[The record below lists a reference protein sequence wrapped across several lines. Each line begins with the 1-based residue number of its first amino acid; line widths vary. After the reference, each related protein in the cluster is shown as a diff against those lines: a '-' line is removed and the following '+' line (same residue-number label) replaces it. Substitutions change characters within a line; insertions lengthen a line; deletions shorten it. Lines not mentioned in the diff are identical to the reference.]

1 LSGGAKGILS
11 GKGKILHKTAINL
24 HFNLCLIYFIDIL
37 KFKMTEQIIIN
48 MESLSV
54 EEIEKLKGLIQLN
67 YRTLKEI
74 RKELKRL
81 KKPKNN
87 LDEIYNLGYK
97 TALKKTEYF
106 INAELNKLTKDT
118 KGELGN
124 LIKDAV
130 L

>member
-1 LSGGAKGILS
+1 
-11 GKGKILHKTAINL
+11 
-24 HFNLCLIYFIDIL
+24 
-37 KFKMTEQIIIN
+37 MTEQIIIN

-54 EEIEKLKGLIQLN
+54 EEIERLKGLIQLN

-106 INAELNKLTKDT
+106 ISSELNKLTKDT

-130 L
+130 FIK

>member
-1 LSGGAKGILS
+1 
-11 GKGKILHKTAINL
+11 
-24 HFNLCLIYFIDIL
+24 
-37 KFKMTEQIIIN
+37 MTEQIIIN

-54 EEIEKLKGLIQLN
+54 EEIERLKGLIQLN

>member
-1 LSGGAKGILS
+1 
-11 GKGKILHKTAINL
+11 
-24 HFNLCLIYFIDIL
+24 
-37 KFKMTEQIIIN
+37 MTEQIIIN